1 MVVCAP
7 RRGYHGWF
15 QLGDVPYWMNAAH
28 TNGEP
33 KNKGRRACSSN
44 NFEGP
49 EVFVCELARGPRCPD
64 KFRTQENLVT
74 DLQRGCGCPRGIRG
88 GLCALLRDCKI
99 FAEVGVD
106 IGEVGD

>member
-1 MVVCAP
+1 M
-7 RRGYHGWF
+7 GWF

-28 TNGEP
+28 TNREP
-33 KNKGRRACSSN
+33 KNKGHWACSSN

-49 EVFVCELARGPRCPD
+49 KVFVCKLARRPCCPD
-64 KFRTQENLVT
+64 KFRAQENLVT
-74 DLQRGCGCPRGIRG
+74 DLQWGCGRLHGIRR

-99 FAEVGVD
+99 FAEASVD

>member
-1 MVVCAP
+1 MCVPLEGVIM
-7 RRGYHGWF
+7 GWF

-33 KNKGRRACSSN
+33 KNKGRWACSSN

-49 EVFVCELARGPRCPD
+49 EVFVCELVRRPRCPD
-64 KFRTQENLVT
+64 KFHTQENLVT
-74 DLQRGCGCPRGIRG
+74 DLQQGCGCLCGICG

-99 FAEVGVD
+99 FAETGVD
-106 IGEVGD
+106 VGEVGD

>member
-1 MVVCAP
+1 MRP
-7 RRGYHGWF
+7 P
-15 QLGDVPYWMNAAH
+15 Q
-28 TNGEP
+28 
-33 KNKGRRACSSN
+33 NKGRWACSSN

-74 DLQRGCGCPRGIRG
+74 NLQRGCGCPRGIRG

-99 FAEVGVD
+99 FAGAGVD
-106 IGEVGD
+106 IREVGD